1 LEKLF
6 KEDTRTRIAVT
17 PANPDIEL
25 FAPCF
30 GMSIQISQEPEEEE
44 FARVEKLEF
53 IVPGTI

>member
-1 LEKLF
+1 MEKLF

-44 FARVEKLEF
+44 FARVEKL
-53 IVPGTI
+53 